1 MNPLHSPKLWRR
13 KAANAEKLY
22 GAIVAQARL
31 PKFYQDFAVPDTME
45 GRFLILSLH
54 LFAVLRRLKAE
65 GEAGV
70 SLAQTLTDRF
80 MQDMETVLREMGVGD
95 LAIPKRV
102 RALAASSA
110 NLLQSYEKAL
120 AEGEP
125 AVANAIAAAFSVKD
139 PAVKAATERLAHY
152 LTHIAATLAGQSLPS
167 LVAGEVT
174 FTGNAPGDE
183 SGAGLDEHSG

>member
-95 LAIPKRV
+95 FAIPKRV
-102 RALAASSA
+102 RALAGQVRASC
-110 NLLQSYEKAL
+110 E
-120 AEGEP
+120 
-125 AVANAIAAAFSVKD
+125 
-139 PAVKAATERLAHY
+139 ATRRLWRRE
-152 LTHIAATLAGQSLPS
+152 SPPLPTPS
-167 LVAGEVT
+167 PQPFL
-174 FTGNAPGDE
+174 
-183 SGAGLDEHSG
+183 